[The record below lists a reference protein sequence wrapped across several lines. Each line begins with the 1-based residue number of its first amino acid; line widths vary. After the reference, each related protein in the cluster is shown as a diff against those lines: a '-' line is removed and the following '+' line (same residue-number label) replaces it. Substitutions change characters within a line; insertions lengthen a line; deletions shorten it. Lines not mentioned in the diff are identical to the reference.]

1 MRRMKM
7 RVAAAMVTGCLI
19 WTGCVSTP
27 DAAEVLE
34 YRESAATH
42 EEPTASPET
51 TAEASGEVPPQ
62 TSAPSE
68 TSIRSTESGKLS
80 STPPPHTSSKT
91 VLMLDVPYLSQK
103 GILPNGCEAVSAV
116 MLLHHL
122 GDSIAPLDFV
132 DRYLDCE
139 PTWKDGDTRYGPDP
153 AKAYA
158 GTPKTNGA
166 AIGCFF
172 PVIVRALNRAL
183 EEYAPAQYQ
192 AASLTGLPLRELETY
207 IDRGIPVAVWATI
220 GMVEVPFYYE
230 WISPE
235 DGKTYRYPARE
246 HCLVLVGY
254 DDDRYYF
261 NDPYN
266 SNGLVSYHKTTV
278 EKRYETLGRQAVA
291 ILPRTSSTSPTDDL
305 AHSQSWTLA

>member
-1 MRRMKM
+1 
-7 RVAAAMVTGCLI
+7 MVTGCLI

-166 AIGCFF
+166 GSAVFF
-172 PVIVRALNRAL
+172 L
-183 EEYAPAQYQ
+183 
-192 AASLTGLPLRELETY
+192 
-207 IDRGIPVAVWATI
+207 
-220 GMVEVPFYYE
+220 
-230 WISPE
+230 
-235 DGKTYRYPARE
+235 
-246 HCLVLVGY
+246 
-254 DDDRYYF
+254 
-261 NDPYN
+261 
-266 SNGLVSYHKTTV
+266 
-278 EKRYETLGRQAVA
+278 
-291 ILPRTSSTSPTDDL
+291 
-305 AHSQSWTLA
+305 

>member
-122 GDSIAPLDFV
+122 GDSLPRSISSTGIWTASRPGKTAI
-132 DRYLDCE
+132 
-139 PTWKDGDTRYGPDP
+139 PDTVPIR
-153 AKAYA
+153 
-158 GTPKTNGA
+158 PK
-166 AIGCFF
+166 
-172 PVIVRALNRAL
+172 PMR
-183 EEYAPAQYQ
+183 
-192 AASLTGLPLRELETY
+192 GLPKPT
-207 IDRGIPVAVWATI
+207 GAGSAV
-220 GMVEVPFYYE
+220 FF
-230 WISPE
+230 
-235 DGKTYRYPARE
+235 
-246 HCLVLVGY
+246 L
-254 DDDRYYF
+254 
-261 NDPYN
+261 
-266 SNGLVSYHKTTV
+266 
-278 EKRYETLGRQAVA
+278 
-291 ILPRTSSTSPTDDL
+291 
-305 AHSQSWTLA
+305 